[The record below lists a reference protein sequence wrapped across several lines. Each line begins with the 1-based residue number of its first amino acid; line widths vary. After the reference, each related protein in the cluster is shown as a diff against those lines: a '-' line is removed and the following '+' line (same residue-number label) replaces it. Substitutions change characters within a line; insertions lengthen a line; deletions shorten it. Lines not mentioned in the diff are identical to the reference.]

1 MIVTRLKYITNLRSI
16 STVIKRSPLISIE
29 ELDQNYEKLKVIDAT
44 WFLPNSLK
52 TGKEEYLKQH
62 LKVNILTCE

>member
-1 MIVTRLKYITNLRSI
+1 MNLIKFKFSNIRRLSSI
-16 STVIKRSPLISIE
+16 RSPLISIE
-29 ELDQNYEKLKVIDAT
+29 ELDQNYEKLKVIDAS